1 MYVNKDGITV
11 ETSAA
16 DLPTWLRNGYAE
28 VKPIEAAPDVIEEV
42 TPEAEAEADAGEDSE
57 PIEEAVEEE
66 PAEPQKKN
74 K

>member
-42 TPEAEAEADAGEDSE
+42 TPRGRSRSGRR
-57 PIEEAVEEE
+57 
-66 PAEPQKKN
+66 
-74 K
+74 